1 MGPVPLI
8 LWLAIGAAAFLYGG
22 VLWEHWL
29 PCLAVILVSAA
40 AAAGSRRRESWP
52 RVGRIP
58 AIALGVALAVAAGQL
73 VPLPE
78 PVLEWLTP
86 ARAELQ
92 DTFSSVLGRPGPA
105 APSLVP
111 AASLRWTLTLVGLVA
126 VFLVARASLVRGPER
141 VWRPAVPLLAL
152 GGFEAVLGLAQVYL
166 AGQPLATGTYVNR
179 NHYAGLLEMALPF
192 AAMGAVGVMK
202 GRRSRRLTVRRALA
216 ASGLFALAGLMLAA
230 IIQSLSR
237 AGFAFALA
245 SLAVMGAVALAG
257 PKGRAGW
264 KRRAAAG
271 VAAAA
276 AAAAFV
282 FLPTDPLIFRFGAL
296 AATEEISADTRVQV
310 WRDTLKLIEDYP
322 VAGVGLG
329 GYTAAIHRYQTA
341 APTQTIGM
349 AHNDYLQLAAELGL
363 PGFAALLLLAGW
375 ALARAGKAASLH
387 DPARRYLGLACLGA
401 LTALALHSLVDFN
414 LYLPANAAALAWIAG
429 LATVLPSLP
438 ATRPRNARR
447 LPLPPPVFEAE
458 PLSRS

>member
-29 PCLAVILVSAA
+29 PWLGVILPTAA
-40 AAAGSRRRESWP
+40 AAVGLSVRGAYPRLGRVPGTALAG
-52 RVGRIP
+52 VA
-58 AIALGVALAVAAGQL
+58 AIAVAQL
-73 VPLPE
+73 IPLPAA
-78 PVLEWLTP
+78 VLDMLSP
-86 ARAELQ
+86 ARAEL
-92 DTFSSVLGRPGPA
+92 DDIFSSVSGRPGTA
-105 APSLVP
+105 ALSLVP
-111 AASLRWTLTLVGLVA
+111 AASLRWTLTLAGLAA
-126 VFLVARASLVRGPER
+126 VFLVARASLVRSPER

-192 AAMGAVGVMK
+192 AAMGAVAVMK

-264 KRRAAAG
+264 KRQTAAS

-310 WRDTLKLIEDYP
+310 WEDTLKLIEDYP
-322 VAGVGLG
+322 LAGVGLG

-375 ALARAGKAASLH
+375 ALARAGKAASLP

-438 ATRPRNARR
+438 APPRWQEGRG
-447 LPLPPPVFEAE
+447 
-458 PLSRS
+458 